1 MDMVFR
7 DRRAERQVRT
17 AARPVCAWPLVLAAV
32 AGCRPAAPVAPAP
45 PTGGVEYVYDAARFA
60 ADVAPVLGARGCD
73 TVACHGGGIRGTFAL
88 SPVGDK
94 DLDFDFAQAV
104 LQVDGDDPA
113 ASPLL
118 RKASSAQRCA
128 TWLQSIWAWACT
140 PVKAKA
146 MRHSTRAAR
155 RYSATG
161 GRVWKGTM
169 ERCMAALPQWLARP
183 AQCGRTWGI
192 VEARSPAALCLE
204 H

>member
-118 RKASSAQRCA
+118 RKPLAVGAGGVPHAGDADGGLFA
-128 TWLQSIWAWACT
+128 TTADSGYQAILAW
-140 PVKAKA
+140 V
-146 MRHSTRAAR
+146 AA
-155 RYSATG
+155 G
-161 GRVWKGTM
+161 
-169 ERCMAALPQWLARP
+169 ERQ
-183 AQCGRTWGI
+183 
-192 VEARSPAALCLE
+192 
-204 H
+204 